1 MHRVTNVYD
10 PRVGRHT
17 VKAVRESQCARSG
30 EPHASR
36 SVILIAVLSA
46 AGISVSLMQTLVI
59 PMIPELPALLH
70 TSASNASWAITVTL
84 LTAAVATPVCGRLGD
99 MYGPKPILII
109 CAALLTAGSVTAA
122 LTSSLI
128 PLIVGRGLQGFG
140 LPVIP
145 LGISVLRASV
155 REERVRTAMGLM
167 SASLGVGGALG
178 LPLSALIAER
188 YEWHTLFWF
197 AACLGGASLL
207 LFATLVPRI
216 PAGSTDRFDPL
227 GAIGLA
233 AGLVTLLLPI
243 SKGASWGWTSST
255 TLGLLGASTVVFVLF
270 GLWQF
275 RVSSPIVDLRT
286 TLRRPVLTTNLA
298 SIAIG
303 FALLAMSLI
312 GPMILE
318 LPTETGYG
326 LGQTMLRAG
335 LWMAPSGLAM
345 MAAAPIAAAIA
356 GKRGPKL
363 TLFIGSVI
371 VACGYLAGDRLLNSP
386 VQILAFSVAVSVG
399 VGFAFASLPAL
410 INAAVPASET
420 AAANGINA
428 LARSLGTSM
437 SSAVIGTVMAGMTT
451 SFLGRELPSLHAF
464 QTALL
469 IAAGAAALA
478 AALSVLIPDPAA
490 SLPGSTEPAP
500 AAQPVEPQDWA
511 RREETEE
518 YLRQLEFA
526 LTMLGRHSAFPPY
539 SDTIPEHRAQWLDR
553 TAYLLMSRIEDI
565 GAMSASE
572 LALTFRL
579 DASTV
584 NRQTAAMVRNE
595 LLTRTDDPGRPR
607 MFHLTP
613 YGRER
618 LYRHRA
624 QRIDGLR
631 RVLET
636 WDGHDIAAVT
646 GYLGRLLANIDEIR
660 ESANAA
666 PRARSTITN

>member
-1 MHRVTNVYD
+1 MART
-10 PRVGRHT
+10 
-17 VKAVRESQCARSG
+17 SRSG
-30 EPHASR
+30 
-36 SVILIAVLSA
+36 ILIAVLAA
-46 AGISVSLMQTLVI
+46 AGISVSLMQTVVVPL
-59 PMIPELPALLH
+59 IPELPVLLH
-70 TSASNASWAITVTL
+70 TSPSNASWAITVTL

-99 MYGPKPILII
+99 MYGPKPILIV

-155 REERVRTAMGLM
+155 RAERVGTAMGLM

-178 LPLSALIAER
+178 MPLSALIADH
-188 YEWHTLFWF
+188 YDWHALFWF

-207 LFATLVPRI
+207 LFAALVPRI

-227 GAIGLA
+227 GAVGLA

-243 SKGASWGWTSST
+243 SKGAHWGWTSTT
-255 TLGLLGASTVVFVLF
+255 TLGLFGASVVIFAFF

-275 RVSSPIVDLRT
+275 RVASPIVDLRT

-298 SIAIG
+298 SIAVG
-303 FALLAMSLI
+303 FALFAMTLI
-312 GPMILE
+312 GPQILE
-318 LPTETGYG
+318 LPTQTGYG

-335 LWMAPSGLAM
+335 LWMAPGGLAM
-345 MAAAPIAAAIA
+345 MVAAPIAAAIA
-356 GKRGPKL
+356 NKRGPKF
-363 TLFIGSVI
+363 TLVVGSVI
-371 VACGYLAGDRLLNSP
+371 VACGYLAGHQLLSSP

-410 INAAVPASET
+410 INAAVPVSET

-428 LARSLGTSM
+428 LARSLGTST
-437 SSAVIGTVMAGMTT
+437 SSAVIAAVMAGMTT
-451 SFLGRELPSLHAF
+451 SFFGHELPSLRAF

-469 IAAGAAALA
+469 VAAGAAALA
-478 AALSVLIPDPAA
+478 AALALLIPNPAKNKRE
-490 SLPGSTEPAP
+490 SRPPAP
-500 AAQPVEPQDWA
+500 VAAPIEPQDWA
-511 RREETEE
+511 VTEETEE

-526 LTMLGRHSAFPPY
+526 LTMLGRHSALGPY
-539 SDTIPEHRAQWLDR
+539 SDTIPQHRAEWRDR
-553 TAYLLMSRIEDI
+553 TAYLLMSRIEDV
-565 GAMSASE
+565 GAMAVAE

-579 DASTV
+579 DAPTV
-584 NRQTAAMVRNE
+584 NRQTAAMVRND
-595 LLTRTDDPGRPR
+595 LLTRIDDPMRAR

-613 YGRER
+613 SGRER

-624 QRIDGLR
+624 HRIDGLR
-631 RVLET
+631 KVLQT
-636 WDGHDIAAVT
+636 WDGHDIAALT
-646 GYLGRLLANIDEIR
+646 AYLGRLVTNIDEVR
-660 ESANAA
+660 ASESPASA
-666 PRARSTITN
+666 ARSAITDRSVP